1 MSTIQQVNASIV
13 SGKFTNDE
21 LDSIINAVKF
31 ARAKLAHQTKAN
43 LTLGDNVEFVSSKTG
58 RAMRGFVKKIATKY
72 ITVDT
77 GLGMWR
83 VPANMLS
90 IVE

>member
-31 ARAKLAHQTKAN
+31 ARAKLARQTKAN

-58 RAMRGFVKKIATKY
+58 RAMRGFVKKIAVKY

>member
-1 MSTIQQVNASIV
+1 MSAQQVTAQIV

-31 ARAKLAHQTKAN
+31 ARAKLARQTKAS
-43 LTLGDNVEFVSSKTG
+43 LALGDNVEFVSSKTG
-58 RAMRGFVKKIATKY
+58 RATRGFVKKIAIKY
-72 ITVDT
+72 VTVDT
-77 GLGMWR
+77 GLGLWR